1 MTGTATAHRARREVE
16 IAARGRAAPDRA
28 PAALPLPA
36 GARRAALPARMTPQL
51 ATLVDRMPAGEAEW
65 IYEVKLDG
73 YRLLARLDRGR
84 VRLFTRN
91 GIDWTARLQPLADA
105 LATLKLDNG
114 WIDGEL
120 VMLDE
125 KGRSDFQRLQRMFD
139 EGRIGDAVFVAF
151 DLPYAGGHD
160 LTHVPLKERRALLQ
174 RALPKRLA
182 RQVRFSE
189 AIGGTPEQLL
199 EAACRLLLE
208 GLIAKRADAP
218 YVQGRTRSW
227 LKLKCQP
234 RQEFVVVGF
243 TEPKGSR
250 RGVGA
255 LLLAVHDANG
265 VLRYAGRTG
274 SGFDSAQLLSLR
286 RTLDKIELDKP
297 ALADPPRTNEA
308 VHWVRPKLVAEVA
321 FAQWTADGLLR
332 QAVFKGL
339 REDKPAREISTEKPV
354 DLGAPP
360 AAPAAPALWHGVR
373 ISSPSRVVDAQS
385 GATKLDLVRYYD
397 TVMPLILPQLDD
409 RPVALLRAPDG
420 VGGETFFQK
429 HLQRLLIPNIKQLDS
444 AIDPGH
450 APLVEIDS
458 PAALIG
464 AVQMGAVEFH
474 TWNALHTA
482 IEKPDRVIFDLD
494 PDPALPWARV
504 VEAAELLKNLL
515 DELGLASFVKTSGG
529 RGLHVVLPLKRRH
542 GWDEAKA
549 FAQAV
554 AQRLAS
560 TMPDRFSAKMG
571 AANRVG
577 KVFVDYLR
585 NTRGATSVCAY
596 SARAR
601 PGLPVSAPIAWDELV
616 TLASGAQW
624 TVQTL
629 PQRVAD
635 LAGHDP
641 WSGYE
646 AARRSQGTA
655 MRRLGHKTG

>member
-1 MTGTATAHRARREVE
+1 
-16 IAARGRAAPDRA
+16 
-28 PAALPLPA
+28 
-36 GARRAALPARMTPQL
+36 
-51 ATLVDRMPAGEAEW
+51 
-65 IYEVKLDG
+65 
-73 YRLLARLDRGR
+73 
-84 VRLFTRN
+84 
-91 GIDWTARLQPLADA
+91 
-105 LATLKLDNG
+105 
-114 WIDGEL
+114 
-120 VMLDE
+120 
-125 KGRSDFQRLQRMFD
+125 
-139 EGRIGDAVFVAF
+139 
-151 DLPYAGGHD
+151 
-160 LTHVPLKERRALLQ
+160 
-174 RALPKRLA
+174 
-182 RQVRFSE
+182 
-189 AIGGTPEQLL
+189 
-199 EAACRLLLE
+199 
-208 GLIAKRADAP
+208 
-218 YVQGRTRSW
+218 
-227 LKLKCQP
+227 
-234 RQEFVVVGF
+234 
-243 TEPKGSR
+243 
-250 RGVGA
+250 
-255 LLLAVHDANG
+255 
-265 VLRYAGRTG
+265 
-274 SGFDSAQLLSLR
+274 
-286 RTLDKIELDKP
+286 
-297 ALADPPRTNEA
+297 
-308 VHWVRPKLVAEVA
+308 
-321 FAQWTADGLLR
+321 
-332 QAVFKGL
+332 
-339 REDKPAREISTEKPV
+339 
-354 DLGAPP
+354 
-360 AAPAAPALWHGVR
+360 
-373 ISSPSRVVDAQS
+373 
-385 GATKLDLVRYYD
+385 
-397 TVMPLILPQLDD
+397 VMPLILPQLDD